1 MRSTTMAKMAK
12 GATGRWAAGG
22 LPVARARRRWRDASV
37 GRARRALSSG
47 TRASGSSEAGP
58 LGSGVHQP
66 GDIVNDRYEVR
77 GVLGMGGSGG
87 DCFVAERR
95 SDGSKVAM
103 KVLSFRDMR
112 NWKQLELFE
121 REAKTLQNL
130 SHPGIPRYVDYF
142 EVDTQDDKRFYLIQ
156 EIAPGVTLTRRVEE
170 EGWRPNEG
178 EVKEIALRLLDILE
192 YLGSLRPPVVHR
204 DLKPDNIVVD
214 AAGGE
219 APAVYLVDFGG
230 VQAAAGTTNNST
242 IVGTFG
248 YMAPEQF
255 SGAAGRNT
263 DLYGLGATMLYL
275 LSGGIHPNQFPQSR
289 LKIDFEGRVVA
300 SEDVLDV
307 LGGKF
312 PPPRCRSRF

>member
-1 MRSTTMAKMAK
+1 MRSTKMAK

-58 LGSGVHQP
+58 LRSGVHQP

-87 DCFVAERR
+87 DCFVAECR

-219 APAVYLVDFGG
+219 AGGAVYLVDFGG

>member
-37 GRARRALSSG
+37 GRARRALSAG

-58 LGSGVHQP
+58 LRSGVHQP

-178 EVKEIALRLLDILE
+178 EVKEIALRLLDILD

-219 APAVYLVDFGG
+219 AGGAVDRGLPRRLWRG
-230 VQAAAGTTNNST
+230 
-242 IVGTFG
+242 
-248 YMAPEQF
+248 
-255 SGAAGRNT
+255 AGRRG
-263 DLYGLGATMLYL
+263 DHQQQHHRGHLWLHGPGAVQRC
-275 LSGGIHPNQFPQSR
+275 GGEEYRPVRPGCDDAVPAERRDPPKPVPAEQVEDR
-289 LKIDFEGRVVA
+289 L
-300 SEDVLDV
+300 
-307 LGGKF
+307 
-312 PPPRCRSRF
+312 